1 MLANL
6 GCDHG
11 EIEAQEECDDG
22 NEDNTDGCTNLC
34 LRARCGD
41 GHVQEDE
48 ESCDADG
55 GDASCS
61 ADGDA
66 DEGWPRRMRLAGS
79 SLSTTA
85 ILLLLQYWW
94 AKSCFLDGWR

>member
-1 MLANL
+1 MRSDPSPYAL
-6 GCDHG
+6 
-11 EIEAQEECDDG
+11 
-22 NEDNTDGCTNLC
+22 TPPP
-34 LRARCGD
+34 ARRPNPLP
-41 GHVQEDE
+41 HPPPKRMPPLPPPSSLTQEDE